1 MPATTAYAIET
12 ILNFI
17 IKQTKNNDVILNDFP
32 LNSIV
37 HHNFHFNLEERE
49 SGERNK
55 GRQILLWQQTPR
67 SGRITN

>member
-1 MPATTAYAIET
+1 MPATAAYAIET

-37 HHNFHFNLEERE
+37 HHNFHFNFGEER
-49 SGERNK
+49 
-55 GRQILLWQQTPR
+55 
-67 SGRITN
+67 

>member
-37 HHNFHFNLEERE
+37 HHNFHFNL
-49 SGERNK
+49 GERK
-55 GRQILLWQQTPR
+55 KQGAPDFVMAADPR